1 MTLSARPPW
10 EQDGIPM
17 PSAPT
22 PITTTLTEQLAV
34 LRNRGGWD
42 SRLSP
47 QDAWRRILGEV
58 PYPDPLDL
66 AAHPTFGPLDAW
78 LEDLSLT
85 DIHLNGPGREL
96 TARHSGDALELGLRE
111 TWLEL
116 GLRETWHADWYP
128 WLVQQLCA
136 RGRGSATE
144 VLLHGAADA
153 TWPGQR
159 PCLLRY
165 EVALPPLC
173 PHGPSL
179 TVRVLRPGQF
189 SLARLVELDV
199 LSATAAELLA
209 GAMRAGADLLIVGL
223 AGAGKT
229 TLAQAL
235 LEVVDDQ
242 RIICIEDVPEIVLVS
257 QRVVRLDLAAA
268 PNLTFADL
276 ARSALRMNAQRI
288 VIGETRGAEA
298 YAVLAAARN
307 GYPVLTTLHG
317 ESARHGLQNLAAMA
331 LEAQE
336 TQASLEVVYATL
348 NARPILLVALSRY
361 DGVRQ
366 VAEIVEVQR
375 SLGASAPTIE
385 TLFERDDD
393 GLLRAITPLSHA
405 LRHRLEAAGAL
416 PREAL

>member
-1 MTLSARPPW
+1 MTFSARPPW
-10 EQDGIPM
+10 EQADPPTPG
-17 PSAPT
+17 APT
-22 PITTTLTEQLAV
+22 PSAATLAEQLAL
-34 LRNRGGWD
+34 LRDHGGWD
-42 SRLSP
+42 GRLPP
-47 QDAWRRILGEV
+47 QDAWRRVLGAV
-58 PYPDPLDL
+58 PYPEPLDL

-78 LEDLSLT
+78 LEDLTMT
-85 DIHLNGPGREL
+85 DIHLNGPGREI
-96 TARHSGDALELGLRE
+96 TARHSGDVV
-111 TWLEL
+111 EL
-116 GLRETWHADWYP
+116 GLRETWHEAWYP
-128 WLVQQLCA
+128 WLVQQLRM
-136 RGRGSATE
+136 RGRGSATD
-144 VLLHGAADA
+144 VQLHGAADA

-179 TVRVLRPGQF
+179 TARVLRPGQF

-242 RIICIEDVPEIVLVS
+242 RTICIEDVPEIVLAS
-257 QRVVRLDLAAA
+257 QRVVRLDLAALRA
-268 PNLTFADL
+268 LTFADMI
-276 ARSALRMNAQRI
+276 RSALRMNAERI

-331 LEAQE
+331 LEAHE

-348 NARPILLVALSRY
+348 NARPILLVALSRQ

-375 SLGASAPTIE
+375 SLGANTPTIE
-385 TLFERDDD
+385 TLFERGED
-393 GLLRAITPLSHA
+393 GQLRAITPLSHA
-405 LRHRLEAAGAL
+405 LRYRLEAAGAL